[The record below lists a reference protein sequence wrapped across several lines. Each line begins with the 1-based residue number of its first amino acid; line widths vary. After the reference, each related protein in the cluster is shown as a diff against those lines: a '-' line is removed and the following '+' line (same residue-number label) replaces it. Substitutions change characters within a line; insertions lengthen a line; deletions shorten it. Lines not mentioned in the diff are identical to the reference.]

1 MKKIE
6 NSPFD
11 PFVKWFFPKL
21 LPYLPKS
28 LSANRITA
36 IGFVGSLAA
45 AICLYFSKDYQWLC
59 LVGAFGIWLHWFADT
74 LDGVVARAGKPSILG
89 YYLDHFSDAVSVAVI
104 SIGLFLT
111 PGSHLLIG
119 LCAACIYLLLFIHGL
134 IKAEL
139 TGAMELPYF
148 GPTEIHFSII
158 IILLVQYSAHFGEAI
173 MIGSAITGSDGW
185 LAHSFGLTGGLTLID
200 HLGIL
205 VTVIMFIMLLVE
217 SYSFIKQLAKQNSM
231 PPDA

>member
-21 LPYLPKS
+21 LPYLPNW

-36 IGFVGSLAA
+36 IGFAGSLVAA
-45 AICLYFSKDYQWLC
+45 LCLYLSKDREWLC
-59 LVGAFGIWLHWFADT
+59 LLGAFGIWLHWFADT
-74 LDGVVARAGKPSILG
+74 LDGVVARANKPSILG

-119 LCAACIYLLLFIHGL
+119 LCAACLYLLLFIHGF

-158 IILLVQYSAHFGEAI
+158 IILLLQYNFHFGEAVLK
-173 MIGSAITGSDGW
+173 GSSITGTEGW
-185 LAHSFGLTGGLTLID
+185 LAQNFGLNGGLTLID
-200 HLGIL
+200 HLGLLI
-205 VTVIMFIMLLVE
+205 TVVMFLMLLIE
-217 SYSFIKQLAKQNSM
+217 SCSFVKQLSKQDGM

>member
-21 LPYLPKS
+21 LPYLPEW

-36 IGFVGSLAA
+36 IGFAGSLSA
-45 AICLYFSKDYQWLC
+45 AICLYLSKEREWFYL
-59 LVGAFGIWLHWFADT
+59 LGAFGIWLHWFADT
-74 LDGVVARAGKPSILG
+74 LDGVVARAGKPTILG

-134 IKAEL
+134 IRAEL
-139 TGAMELPYF
+139 TGSMELPYF
-148 GPTEIHFSII
+148 GPTEIHFLII
-158 IILLVQYSAHFGEAI
+158 IILLIQYSTHFGEAI
-173 MIGSAITGSDGW
+173 LKSSPITGTEGW
-185 LAHSFGLTGGLTLID
+185 LAQNFGLNGGLTLID
-200 HLGIL
+200 HLGLLI
-205 VTVIMFIMLLVE
+205 TFAMFLMLLIE
-217 SYSFIKQLAKQNSM
+217 SYSFIKQLAKQNHK
-231 PPDA
+231 PPDG

>member
-21 LPYLPKS
+21 LPHLPKW
-28 LSANRITA
+28 LSANKITA
-36 IGFVGSLAA
+36 IGFAGSLTA
-45 AICLYFSKDYQWLC
+45 AICLYLSKDYKWLC
-59 LVGAFGIWLHWFADT
+59 LLGTFGIWVHWFADT
-74 LDGVVARAGKPSILG
+74 LDGVVARANTPSILG
-89 YYLDHFSDAVSVAVI
+89 YYLDHFSDAVSVALI

-119 LCAACIYLLLFIHGL
+119 LCAACVYLLLFIHGL

-148 GPTEIHFSII
+148 GPTEIHFSVII
-158 IILLVQYSAHFGEAI
+158 VLLIQYKFHYGVAVLQS
-173 MIGSAITGSDGW
+173 SSLTGTNGW
-185 LAHSFGLTGGLTLID
+185 FAQNFGLNGGLTLID
-200 HLGIL
+200 HLGLIITL
-205 VTVIMFIMLLVE
+205 IMTLMLLIE
-217 SYSFIKQLAKQNSM
+217 SYSFMKQLSKQNGM